1 MLLFSTVCK
10 GNLQV
15 VVGVFYHRVVI
26 LRGSRLGVDGCVE
39 RHKDLY
45 WFGLTGGVI
54 PYIQFVLLLYLS
66 LVCSRGLQTVER
78 GTSVLSL

>member
-26 LRGSRLGVDGCVE
+26 LRGCTFRGGWLRGKTQGFILVWATQE
-39 RHKDLY
+39 RNTLRPVRAAHV
-45 WFGLTGGVI
+45 FRACF
-54 PYIQFVLLLYLS
+54 P
-66 LVCSRGLQTVER
+66 
-78 GTSVLSL
+78 